1 MRRIYLLP
9 SLIVLAALALMLPG
23 VALAHGEPVIAVN
36 PAVVAAGSAVSI
48 TGTEMEP
55 GEVFVLTL
63 EGPAGSVPLGE
74 ATATGEGEEGGFSV
88 TLTVPAETAPGSY
101 MVQAATQE
109 GETATADL
117 TVTAPT
123 TEASAGPATV
133 QEPNASI
140 TINGAAVASGTPL
153 QVPLTGPATPIS
165 IVVRAQDTVTI
176 VPYNVTVNK

>member
-9 SLIVLAALALMLPG
+9 SLIVVAALALMLPG
-23 VALAHGEPVIAVN
+23 VVLAHGEPVIAVN
-36 PAVVAAGSAVSI
+36 PAVVAAGGAITI

-74 ATATGEGEEGGFSV
+74 ATVTGEGEEGGFTVS
-88 TLTVPAETAPGSY
+88 LTIPAETAPGSY
-101 MVQAATQE
+101 LVQAATEE

-133 QEPNASI
+133 QEP
-140 TINGAAVASGTPL
+140 SGEPHLIGRTKPSG
-153 QVPLTGPATPIS
+153 Q
-165 IVVRAQDTVTI
+165 IVVVGILIALSVAAGFALLRSRG
-176 VPYNVTVNK
+176 

>member
-23 VALAHGEPVIAVN
+23 VAQAHGEPVIAVN
-36 PAVVAAGSAVSI
+36 PAVVAAGGAITI

-63 EGPAGSVPLGE
+63 EGSAGSVPLGE
-74 ATATGEGEEGGFSV
+74 ATVTGEGEEGGFTVS
-88 TLTVPAETAPGSY
+88 LTIPAETAPGSY
-101 MVQAATQE
+101 MVQAATEE

-123 TEASAGPATV
+123 AEASVGPATV
-133 QEPNASI
+133 QEPSGEPHIIDRTKPIGQIVVVGVLIALS
-140 TINGAAVASGTPL
+140 AAVGFALMRSRG
-153 QVPLTGPATPIS
+153 
-165 IVVRAQDTVTI
+165 
-176 VPYNVTVNK
+176 